1 MSSEVCGLTAG
12 VHKRGGAGSHGAGS
26 AAGHRVHGGVDIIA
40 GDFQTLGAKVL
51 KPDET
56 DEMALSALGPAKYI
70 NVFLRNFELK
80 CKIRKNE
87 NYRGTLGF

>member
-1 MSSEVCGLTAG
+1 MKGWV
-12 VHKRGGAGSHGAGS
+12 GAVITGD
-26 AAGHRVHGGVDIIA
+26 HR
-40 GDFQTLGAKVL
+40 TSGAKVL

-56 DEMALSALGPAKYI
+56 DEMALSALSPAKYI

-80 CKIRKNE
+80 FKIRKHE